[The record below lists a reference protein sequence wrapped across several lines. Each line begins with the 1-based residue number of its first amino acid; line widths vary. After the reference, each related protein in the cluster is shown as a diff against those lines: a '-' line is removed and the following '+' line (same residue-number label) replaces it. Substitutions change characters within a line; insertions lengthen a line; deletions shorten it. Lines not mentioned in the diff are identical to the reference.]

1 MNKKEKGFT
10 LAEVLITLAIIGIVA
25 AMTIPTLIAD
35 YQKKAWNTASTVFE
49 RKLEEALK
57 IMNAQSSLAGY
68 TTTETFVDEL
78 SKHIKI
84 NKICRN
90 DNLAECF
97 EDNILGATSALDVA
111 TGKIEAGE
119 NTDMDITSLKTAR
132 ALGQQD
138 WSTNTVGVQFAN
150 GTTAV
155 LAYNDK
161 NCKQDP
167 YSNQI
172 TGMNCLAIVYD
183 TSGFKSPNE
192 NNKDVHMLNVNISGA
207 CAFKINGVCM
217 SKPQKITEDV
227 TSEEC
232 HEMIDAGLIE
242 RCASEL
248 VGFGYKN
255 YWASAVKTCG
265 SLDKMISMEQIKTLG
280 LYMYDNG
287 EPHIYDGSVVWNQ
300 TKIEDFFGTGASKTS
315 EIVVLANREDNI
327 GGGAYIYHP
336 DYWSQGQ
343 NWGGDKKNFYT
354 VCVME

>member
-10 LAEVLITLAIIGIVA
+10 LTEVLITLAIIGIVA

-217 SKPQKITEDV
+217 SKPQKITENV

-242 RCASEL
+242 HCASDAINS
-248 VGFGYKN
+248 YKN

-280 LYMYDNG
+280 LYLYDNG
-287 EPHIYDGSVVWNQ
+287 EPMPGSAVWNQ

-315 EIVVLANREDNI
+315 EIVVLANRDS
-327 GGGAYIYHP
+327 GWGAGDAYIYWP
-336 DYWSQGQ
+336 DRWSSGQ
-343 NWGGDKKNFYT
+343 NWGTDERNHYT